1 MIILLNVLAPS
12 DSRPEISLRK
22 VRTIATHSDNS
33 LLSELLLSMLG
44 KKVILVL
51 DKLNFAVNPLE
62 SVVAV
67 AAIEL
72 SP

>member
-1 MIILLNVLAPS
+1 
-12 DSRPEISLRK
+12 
-22 VRTIATHSDNS
+22 
-33 LLSELLLSMLG
+33 MLG